1 MALIRKRASAP
12 RSEARQGVLAPEDPD
27 GTRTGDPSA
36 GYEVADGDPWIFETD
51 GAIAPEADVI
61 VPLARL
67 VAEADTLFARPG
79 RTGVRLPNDR
89 GLDAVLPHLAKL
101 ALIAIEIPKFGDGRG
116 YSLARLLRERH
127 GFLGEIRAVG
137 NVLRDQLLY
146 LHRSG
151 FDAFELDPK
160 FGPGGLDPVAA
171 LAAFDE
177 LPVYYQAA
185 ADVRLPLWKLV
196 ARS

>member
-1 MALIRKRASAP
+1 MALIRKLESAP
-12 RSEARQGVLAPEDPD
+12 RSERAGYAVATSDRWQSAPEGPV
-27 GTRTGDPSA
+27 P
-36 GYEVADGDPWIFETD
+36 AD
-51 GAIAPEADVI
+51 ADVI

-67 VAEADTLFARPG
+67 LAEHEALFARSG

-89 GLDAVLPHLAKL
+89 GLDPILPYLARL

-127 GFLGEIRAVG
+127 GFEGEIRAVG

-160 FGPGGLDPVAA
+160 YGPSGLDPAAA

-177 LPVYYQAA
+177 LGVTYQAA
-185 ADVRLPLWKLV
+185 ADVRLPLWKRV
-196 ARS
+196 QRS

>member
-12 RSEARQGVLAPEDPD
+12 RSEAREGVLA
-27 GTRTGDPSA
+27 A
-36 GYEVADGDPWIFETD
+36 GASDRLAGAAHYEVADADRWIFVND
-51 GAIAPEADVI
+51 GAVAADADVV

-67 VAEADTLFARPG
+67 VAETDAIFARPG

-89 GLDAVLPHLAKL
+89 GLDAVVPHLSRL

-127 GFLGEIRAVG
+127 AFTGEIRAVG

-185 ADVRLPLWKLV
+185 ADVRLPLWKRV